1 MKSKTILSTAIL
13 LFSFYSV
20 KAQSSSPW
28 EIPMIEVNYQ
38 DPNGD
43 QAILKVDPGFR
54 YAELESEEWNY
65 RLFFHR
71 NRPFIKDIRMV
82 DQDSDLQIARGRG
95 SFFFGN
101 ARIEFVD
108 GSEIRLKRTKS
119 ANGYEITG
127 TYGPVFLVKNH
138 AFTPTKTYEESDF
151 LAQAMFLFRRIQ
163 ETQKPPTEIIYQN
176 NAITSNR

>member
-1 MKSKTILSTAIL
+1 MKSKTILSTAVL
-13 LFSFYSV
+13 LLSCYWV
-20 KAQSSSPW
+20 KAQSSSTW

-38 DPNGD
+38 NPKGEE
-43 QAILKVDPGFR
+43 AKLKVDPGFR
-54 YAELESEEWNY
+54 YAELESEEKNY
-65 RLFFHR
+65 RLFYHR
-71 NRPFIKDIRMV
+71 NRPFIKDIRIV
-82 DQDSDLQIARGRG
+82 DQMSDLQVARGRG
-95 SFFFGN
+95 GFFFGN
-101 ARIEFVD
+101 ARIEFQD
-108 GSEIRLKRTKS
+108 GSEIKLKRKKS

-163 ETQKPPTEIIYQN
+163 ETQNPPTAVIYQN